1 VFDPVAQVIDS
12 RSVSGEVT
20 PPPPLDELRLP
31 RSRRAPALAAAALTA
46 LPALL
51 AVLLYGR
58 HLVDGFAAD
67 DFGYAT
73 WARDGL
79 ATLLR
84 HLTVDSS
91 PQVIRP
97 LPGLAWMLA
106 TLPLGAVMLH
116 CLSVLLHAVN
126 GLLVAAL
133 VRRGDPGSA
142 GRPLAAGDP
151 GAAWTAAAREPGRA
165 WTAAVFAALFVAFP
179 LFTEPVIWLSGSF
192 DLWACCFALAALRC
206 ADRGPER
213 GALAARAAPAA
224 AAGLFLAALLC
235 KESVVCLPLI
245 LPLLVPWRRVHRAVG
260 AMLAVAAGYVAARLL
275 LFSGLGGYRRG
286 DGGSLLWSV
295 TPRQIWLMAASLPQ
309 RVLVPFK
316 GAGASARLSLLCAL
330 LSILLIGGFLVA
342 AMAAAGRP
350 RRAAAARFLL
360 LILPIAALLLA
371 VAPVAHLLWVD
382 VDQEGSRL
390 LYFPIAVLAL
400 ALGRRAPALRAPA
413 RGIAAALV
421 CYWSLATVW
430 NGRAWTHA
438 AWEVEHTLAA
448 MASMAPRLPPQAA
461 VFVAGH
467 DSWQGAYAWL
477 NGLASAARWRGLRQ
491 DVTWLLGTAALL
503 DSPAA
508 ELGKTAFEI
517 GIDDAGRPVD
527 WTPCELALLAA
538 PPRTL
543 VRWVLPSSL
552 PPGRDPVSPDLPL
565 PVVIEDLQLRL
576 ELGAGRPPRPTPGRL
591 FWRPSGAAHFT
602 AVDGATFLLW
612 PRSGAEVVLRLHP
625 EPPRPMSGLKLWLH
639 MPPPG
644 VASVRAIHIAAVP
657 AVCSPGAERS
667 GAFSAQGGSH

>member
-1 VFDPVAQVIDS
+1 
-12 RSVSGEVT
+12 
-20 PPPPLDELRLP
+20 
-31 RSRRAPALAAAALTA
+31 
-46 LPALL
+46 
-51 AVLLYGR
+51 
-58 HLVDGFAAD
+58 
-67 DFGYAT
+67 
-73 WARDGL
+73 
-79 ATLLR
+79 
-84 HLTVDSS
+84 
-91 PQVIRP
+91 
-97 LPGLAWMLA
+97 
-106 TLPLGAVMLH
+106 
-116 CLSVLLHAVN
+116 
-126 GLLVAAL
+126 
-133 VRRGDPGSA
+133 
-142 GRPLAAGDP
+142 
-151 GAAWTAAAREPGRA
+151 
-165 WTAAVFAALFVAFP
+165 
-179 LFTEPVIWLSGSF
+179 
-192 DLWACCFALAALRC
+192 
-206 ADRGPER
+206 
-213 GALAARAAPAA
+213 
-224 AAGLFLAALLC
+224 
-235 KESVVCLPLI
+235 
-245 LPLLVPWRRVHRAVG
+245 
-260 AMLAVAAGYVAARLL
+260 VAARLL

-342 AMAAAGRP
+342 AMVAAGRP
-350 RRAAAARFLL
+350 RRAAAARFQL

-390 LYFPIAVLAL
+390 LYFPIAVFAL

-543 VRWVLPSSL
+543 VRWILPSSL

-576 ELGAGRPPRPTPGRL
+576 ELGAGRPPRPTLGRL

-657 AVCSPGAERS
+657 AVCSPGAEMS
-667 GAFSAQGGSH
+667 GSVSAR